1 MWINKSWDLFVKQV
15 SYKQLTSECL
25 QLDLLQTELVSNFSL
40 NTCKK
45 TSLSQQRCRL
55 ALQIYFEEIPWLLL
69 PTRVDT
75 FNKS

>member
-15 SYKQLTSECL
+15 SHKQLTRECL

-45 TSLSQQRCRL
+45 N
-55 ALQIYFEEIPWLLL
+55 I
-69 PTRVDT
+69 T
-75 FNKS
+75 FSAAV